1 MKTYGSEPGAPT
13 PQQVQVGISEF
24 VVTDADTTLKSY
36 GLGSCLGVVLY
47 DDEANVGGLAHVML
61 PSGDEAGSDAT
72 NPGKFA
78 DTAIRA
84 MLRRMVEEG
93 ATYTDVEAKI
103 AGGSDMFEFESF
115 GEGVGDRN
123 VEAARAELEKLGV
136 PLVAEDVGGE
146 KGRTVEFNPT
156 TGVFRITIADG
167 DVGDDVE
174 GDGVVEL

>member
-1 MKTYGSEPGAPT
+1 MKTYGSEPGAPS
-13 PQQVQVGISEF
+13 PEQVQVGISEF
-24 VVTDADTTLKSY
+24 VVSGDSTTLKSY
-36 GLGSCLGVVLY
+36 GLGSCLAVALY
-47 DDEANVGGLAHVML
+47 DDEAAVGGLAHVML
-61 PSGDEAGSDAT
+61 PSGDEANGQAR

-123 VEAARAELEKLGV
+123 VEAARQELEKLGV
-136 PLVAEDVGGE
+136 PLVGEDVGGE
-146 KGRTVEFNPT
+146 KGRTVEFDPT
-156 TGVFRITIADG
+156 TGLFRITIAD
-167 DVGDDVE
+167 DDVDGE
-174 GDGVVEL
+174 GVTEL